1 MKVTETGHSG
11 IGKPDSR
18 FTPVLLWLFLI
29 LIPVIIARVIFA
41 AAITMEKQLEDSRMR
56 QKFNIELKK
65 YDTALEPRHW
75 IRHALHA
82 DDFDQI
88 MHKIYKNE
96 AGIAE
101 YLRHPFLASI
111 RNSGNDPDHGIE
123 AFSKQFRR
131 FTGATPDIII
141 IIASETSQCGW
152 RINAPFSQPHNDQ
165 QLRQI
170 LAQGWLKMSQ
180 RQKNIMAQLPDYA
193 RYLSTDME
201 LSRLFGIF
209 DFVSTGLNLAKL
221 HFSTVN
227 NNELFISLLPIPD
240 ATGRLDHR
248 FILSAVSA
256 ANLNPR
262 FMLKTTCQ
270 RFSNTFSKHSFGST
284 SLSSLP
290 RFFES
295 EGRLSLLGPPP
306 ESFRKLAWK
315 HIERGEKPLNISISD
330 ARQENSETRKTL
342 VSIILLAY
350 ALTITVAMLAIK
362 SGRARSL
369 QSIQKIVAAG
379 LFAGMLLPLSGS
391 IWFGICYLNTSR
403 HLEAEDVLDRMRNA
417 AFITDQSIKTQLAR
431 NVLFRNLFTEILS
444 GWQPEKLKT
453 INDQTGFFAE
463 EGGSKNSGKKHL
475 RLGDLI
481 DSYIFYHPDL
491 DDIIG
496 MCNNRKKITETPYIF
511 VGGHARNML
520 HQLGAMDH
528 LPPEKIHQVLN
539 RSQYTMGFLDNIIDN
554 RLTSKTFAEEKAPIP
569 NAMSTRREQLT
580 TSIWRGAGGRIKG
593 ISILQTTASCW
604 FYDFSGL
611 IESDLISQVFSHNG
625 YRIFLNLY
633 LRQSYNHRSLTDQ
646 SVKTS
651 VHNNMAWRQL
661 WPLAEA
667 LYSFGDSLRL
677 NNLDAP
683 EPHLIFTTP
692 AADGDI
698 WIMAYA
704 RPEGSGKSVSSST
717 GLLLLAVLA
726 VLCGLVLAR
735 GLSRVLLRPIPALEE
750 AVAHLGRQ
758 NFNFRL
764 QINNGDEFDRLAA
777 AFNQASR
784 KLFEKQQLS
793 QLVSRNVLDAIAQD
807 DEHLLKPGG
816 SRVRASILFSDIR
829 GFTTISEKYPPEEV
843 VAMLNDYFSSMA
855 DCIESNGG
863 LIDKLIGD
871 AIQAVFYAHENENC
885 AESAVKA
892 GLAMR
897 AALREFNLDRQQ
909 NGLFTIENG
918 VGICT
923 GSVIS
928 GRVGSEQGM
937 LDATVIGSLVA
948 QAAQLESRSKS
959 GNASRVMIDAA
970 TSSELPAVWQ
980 RQQIR
985 SDRPEENLIE
995 LL

>member
-1 MKVTETGHSG
+1 MKVTETGHG
-11 IGKPDSR
+11 GRQPDSR

-29 LIPVIIARVIFA
+29 LIPVIVARVIFA

-56 QKFNIELKK
+56 QKFSIELKK

-75 IRHALHA
+75 VRNALRA

-88 MHKIYKNE
+88 MHKIYKKE
-96 AGIAE
+96 AGVDE

-111 RNSGNDPDHGIE
+111 MNSGNDPDHGIE
-123 AFSKQFRR
+123 VFSRQFKR
-131 FTGATPDIII
+131 FTGTNPDIVI
-141 IIASETSQCGW
+141 IIASDTSRCGW
-152 RINAPFSQPHNDQ
+152 RINAPFAQPRDAQ

-170 LAQGWLKMSQ
+170 LSQGWLKMSK
-180 RQKNIMAQLPDYA
+180 RQKNLMAQLPDHN
-193 RYLSTDME
+193 RYLSTDIE
-201 LSRLFGIF
+201 LSQLFGIF

-240 ATGRLDHR
+240 AAGRLDHR
-248 FILSAVSA
+248 FVLSAVSA

-262 FMLKTTCQ
+262 FMLQTTCQ
-270 RFSNTFSKHSFGST
+270 RFSSSFSKHSFGST
-284 SLSSLP
+284 ALSSLP
-290 RFFES
+290 RFIET
-295 EGRLSLLGPPP
+295 EGRLALIGAAP

-315 HIERGEKPLNISISD
+315 HIEKGEKPLAISISD

-342 VSIILLAY
+342 VSIVLLVY
-350 ALTITVAMLAIK
+350 ALAMTMAMAAIR
-362 SGRARSL
+362 SGRAKSM

-391 IWFGICYLNTSR
+391 VWFGICYLNTSR

-417 AFITDQSIKTQLAR
+417 AFVTDQSIKTQLAR
-431 NVLFRNLFTEILS
+431 NALFRNLFTDILS

-453 INDQTGFFAE
+453 INDRTGFFVE
-463 EGGSKNSGKKHL
+463 EGEKEPGRKHL
-475 RLGDLI
+475 RLTDLI
-481 DSYIFYHPDL
+481 DSYIFYQPDL

-496 MCNNRKKITETPYIF
+496 MCSNRKKITETPYIF
-511 VGGHARNML
+511 VGGHARNIL

-528 LPPEKIHQVLN
+528 LPPEKIRQVLN
-539 RSQYTMGFLDNIIDN
+539 KSQYTMGFLDNIIDN
-554 RLTSKTFAEEKAPIP
+554 RMTSKTLAEEKAPVP
-569 NAMSTRREQLT
+569 NVMSTRREQLT
-580 TSIWRGAGGRIKG
+580 TSIWRDGGGRIKG
-593 ISILQTTASCW
+593 ISILQTAASCW
-604 FYDFSGL
+604 FYDFSELIERGL
-611 IESDLISQVFSHNG
+611 INQVFSHNG

-667 LYSFGDSLRL
+667 LYSFGDSLRM

-692 AADGDI
+692 AADGDV
-698 WIMAYA
+698 WIMGYA
-704 RPEGSGKSVSSST
+704 RPEGGGKSVSSST
-717 GLLLLAVLA
+717 GLMLLAALA
-726 VLCGLVLAR
+726 ILCGLVLAR

-750 AVAHLGRQ
+750 AVAHLNCQ
-758 NFNFRL
+758 NFSFHL
-764 QINNGDEFDRLAA
+764 QINNGDEFDRLAT

-793 QLVSRNVLDAIAQD
+793 QLVSRNVLDAISQD

-829 GFTTISEKYPPEEV
+829 GFTTISENYPPEEV
-843 VAMLNDYFSSMA
+843 VAMLNDYFSRMA
-855 DCIESNGG
+855 DCIEINGG

-897 AALREFNLDRQQ
+897 AALHGFNLDRQQ
-909 NGLFTIENG
+909 KGLFTIENG

-959 GNASRVMIDAA
+959 GTASRVMIDAA
-970 TSSELPAVWQ
+970 TSIDLPATWQ
-980 RQQIR
+980 RQQIS
-985 SDRPEENLIE
+985 SDQPAENLIE